1 MECTVSE
8 FGDGTELGG
17 EADTAEGCAAIQGEL
32 GREKWDGREQ
42 GQRRAACMG
51 TNGPGYRHGSGTGLL
66 ESSRGDREPGV
77 PAGRGR
83 TVSQHCALVA
93 KEADGVLR
101 CVRRGEWEV
110 RRGSAPAPLCP
121 GEAASG
127 RWRPVVGSSVLKDG
141 NRCRARRRATGLG
154 RERSIAVLRR
164 G

>member
-1 MECTVSE
+1 MLERSSVKKN
-8 FGDGTELGG
+8 LGVLV
-17 EADTAEGCAAIQGEL
+17 ENRLA
-32 GREKWDGREQ
+32 
-42 GQRRAACMG
+42 
-51 TNGPGYRHGSGTGLL
+51 
-66 ESSRGDREPGV
+66 
-77 PAGRGR
+77 
-83 TVSQHCALVA
+83 VSQHCALVA

-127 RWRPVVGSSVLKDG
+127 RRRPVVGSSVLKDG
-141 NRCRARRRATGLG
+141 NRCRATELG